1 MKISMKHIAM
11 AALLQAGVAYG
22 QSQES
27 NLKTWSIGARAVHLY
42 DLPSYKYDTE
52 VSRDMKG
59 LNGDNTKFDLG
70 FDIYVEKQFTP
81 FWGVQ
86 VGFRA
91 GGLTGSNE
99 VEYYENNFY
108 EGTADLLFNLSNLDK
123 KHIDSRWNYYARLGM
138 GLGNFTSERF
148 LAEDNS
154 PNGVFD
160 DNYWEGRAGAG
171 VQYEINSSWRVEL
184 DVAYNVAFNDG
195 FDGYNNAT
203 GSDPYLSTA
212 LGVAYTFGK
221 KEEKPMYGV
230 NFFSP
235 EYFGGETEKDKNQ
248 ATPVD
253 SALAKELASA
263 KEKMDEMDAVIA
275 RQEAAL
281 EELKAE
287 KQKVEAPK
295 QQKEFVF
302 FDFDSAQMTEA
313 AKRELVK
320 SMAGVSGKVK
330 LTGYADNTGD
340 NSYNEKLKQ
349 RRADAVKQFL
359 VDGLQMN
366 AADISVELAGSVED
380 VKNNEFLNRKVVVEY
395 TAE

>member
-22 QSQES
+22 QSQEN

-42 DLPSYKYDTE
+42 DLPSYKFDTE
-52 VSRDMKG
+52 TSKDMKG
-59 LNGDNTKFDLG
+59 LNGDDTKFDLG
-70 FDIYVEKQFTP
+70 FDMYVEKQFTP

-91 GGLTGSNE
+91 AGLTGAND
-99 VEYYENNFY
+99 VEYYENSFY

-123 KHIDSRWNYYARLGM
+123 KHIDSRWNYYVRLGM
-138 GLGNFTSERF
+138 GLGKFTSERF
-148 LAEDNS
+148 LIGDDS
-154 PNGVFD
+154 PNGGFD

-171 VQYEINSSWRVEL
+171 VQYEINPSWRVEL

-195 FDGYNNAT
+195 FDGYNNAS

-221 KEEKPMYGV
+221 KEDKPMYGV

-235 EYFGGETEKDKNQ
+235 EYFGGETEADRNQ
-248 ATPVD
+248 ATSVD
-253 SALAKELASA
+253 SALANELASA
-263 KEKMDEMDAVIA
+263 KEKMDEMDATIA

-340 NSYNEKLKQ
+340 SGYNEKLKQ
-349 RRADAVKQFL
+349 HRADAVKQFL

-366 AADISVELAGSVED
+366 AADISIELAGSVED
-380 VKNNEFLNRKVVVEY
+380 VKNNEFLNRKVLIEFQN
-395 TAE
+395 

>member
-42 DLPSYKYDTE
+42 DLPSYKFDTE
-52 VSRDMKG
+52 TSKDMKG

-91 GGLTGSNE
+91 GGLTGAND
-99 VEYYENNFY
+99 VEYYENSFY

-123 KHIDSRWNYYARLGM
+123 KHINSRWNYYARLGM
-138 GLGNFTSERF
+138 GMGNFTSERF

-154 PNGVFD
+154 PNGSFD

-195 FDGYNNAT
+195 FDGYNNAS

-221 KEEKPMYGV
+221 KEDKPMYAV

-235 EYFGGETEKDKNQ
+235 EYFGGETEADRNQ

-253 SALAKELASA
+253 STLAKELASA
-263 KEKMDEMDAVIA
+263 KEKMDEMDATIA

-287 KQKVEAPK
+287 KQKVEATK
-295 QQKEFVF
+295 QYKEFVF

-313 AKRELVK
+313 VKRELVK
-320 SMAGVSGKVK
+320 SMSGVSGKVK
-330 LTGYADNTGD
+330 LTGYADNTGSSD
-340 NSYNEKLKQ
+340 YNEKLKQ

-395 TAE
+395 TAQ

>member
-27 NLKTWSIGARAVHLY
+27 NLKTWSIGVRAVHLY
-42 DLPSYKYDTE
+42 DLPSYKFDTE
-52 VSRDMKG
+52 TSKDMKG
-59 LNGDNTKFDLG
+59 LYGDNTKFDLG

-91 GGLTGSNE
+91 GGLTGAND
-99 VEYYENNFY
+99 VEYYENSFY
-108 EGTADLLFNLSNLDK
+108 EGTTDLLFNLSNLDK
-123 KHIDSRWNYYARLGM
+123 KHINSRWNYYARLGM
-138 GLGNFTSERF
+138 GMGNFTSERF

-154 PNGVFD
+154 PNGGFD

-195 FDGYNNAT
+195 FDGYNNAS

-221 KEEKPMYGV
+221 KEDKPMYGV

-235 EYFGGETEKDKNQ
+235 EYFGGETEADRNQ

-263 KEKMDEMDAVIA
+263 KEKMDEMDATIA

-287 KQKVEAPK
+287 KQKVEATK
-295 QQKEFVF
+295 QYKEFVF

-320 SMAGVSGKVK
+320 SMSGVSGKVK
-330 LTGYADNTGD
+330 LTGYADNTGSSD
-340 NSYNEKLKQ
+340 YNEKLKQ

-359 VDGLQMN
+359 VDGLQMS

-395 TAE
+395 TAQ